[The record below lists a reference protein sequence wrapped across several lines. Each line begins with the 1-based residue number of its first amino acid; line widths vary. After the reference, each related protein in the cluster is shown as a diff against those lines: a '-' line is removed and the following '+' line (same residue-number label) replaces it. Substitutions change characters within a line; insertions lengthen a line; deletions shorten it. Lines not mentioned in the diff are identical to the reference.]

1 MPSNTTSTSIWVKNT
16 WTRFFIIYTN
26 VQGRLEKNMMITKSN
41 LDLIQGYKA
50 GLKLVMVVVTG
61 VMMMMTVMMMISA
74 VMMLKMVVMIAEKQS
89 GFKGIL
95 LQPASIHQPPRH
107 PIYFRPPWISIK
119 QMREQISIFFYPFIQ
134 TVTKFKFNWVFSPFL
149 MHLWDFNIS
158 RIFSNFWKLVQQRER
173 TPRRPVIKKK
183 ELEL

>member
-1 MPSNTTSTSIWVKNT
+1 
-16 WTRFFIIYTN
+16 
-26 VQGRLEKNMMITKSN
+26 MITKSN

-50 GLKLVMVVVTG
+50 GLKLVMVMVT
-61 VMMMMTVMMMISA
+61 VAMMMT

-119 QMREQISIFFYPFIQ
+119 QMREQVSICFFTHLFFQ
-134 TVTKFKFNWVFSPFL
+134 KTKFKFN
-149 MHLWDFNIS
+149 
-158 RIFSNFWKLVQQRER
+158 
-173 TPRRPVIKKK
+173 
-183 ELEL
+183 

>member
-1 MPSNTTSTSIWVKNT
+1 
-16 WTRFFIIYTN
+16 
-26 VQGRLEKNMMITKSN
+26 MITKSN

-50 GLKLVMVVVTG
+50 GLKLVMVVVTA

-107 PIYFRPPWISIK
+107 PIYFRPPMDFY
-119 QMREQISIFFYPFIQ
+119 QADAGADFNLFFYPFILS
-134 TVTKFKFNWVFSPFL
+134 K
-149 MHLWDFNIS
+149 D
-158 RIFSNFWKLVQQRER
+158 
-173 TPRRPVIKKK
+173 
-183 ELEL
+183 